1 MEMVS
6 NPGMGRFWLL
16 ASTVLISILP
26 AVAAPVEWGPANS
39 GLRISISLGEK
50 PTSRNI
56 LVSFENLGQ
65 RDILIPLGM
74 LYGGPHPTFLEVSL
88 KTTTDKKPRVIYIGV
103 GAIEGVVEPL
113 TMGLRAGETF
123 PVTLLIDR
131 YYVLDDSEKLATF
144 IKRSCQLWVELEVT
158 DARCPNPMALD
169 PLRRTL
175 PCWRGKVVSNVLQLP
190 N

>member
-1 MEMVS
+1 
-6 NPGMGRFWLL
+6 
-16 ASTVLISILP
+16 
-26 AVAAPVEWGPANS
+26 
-39 GLRISISLGEK
+39 LGEK

-74 LYGGPHPTFLEVSL
+74 LYGGPHPTFLELSL
-88 KTTTDKKPRVIYIGV
+88 KTANNKRPRIIYTGV

-113 TMGLRAGETF
+113 TMGLRAGETYT
-123 PVTLLIDR
+123 VTLLRER
-131 YYVLDDSEKLATF
+131 YYVLDGSEKLAAF
-144 IKRSCQLWVELEVT
+144 IKRRCQLWVEFEVT

>member
-1 MEMVS
+1 MARFPIGLATVFVS
-6 NPGMGRFWLL
+6 VF
-16 ASTVLISILP
+16 P
-26 AVAAPVEWGPANS
+26 AVAARVEWGPANN
-39 GLRISISLGEK
+39 GLRISVSLGET

-65 RDILIPLGM
+65 KDILIPLGM

-88 KTTTDKKPRVIYIGV
+88 KATNGKRPRVIYTRV

-113 TMGLRAGETF
+113 TMSLRAGETYT
-123 PVTLLIDR
+123 VTLSIDR

-144 IKRSCQLWVELEVT
+144 IKRPCQLWVELEVT
-158 DARCPNPMALD
+158 DTRCPNPMALD
-169 PLRRTL
+169 PIRRTL
-175 PCWRGKVVSNVLQLP
+175 PCWRGKVVSNVLQVP